1 MGVRMNKSSS
11 GSQSLEKS
19 LLGEPLEPV
28 FSSKEAPTKSNL
40 PNMFRGVF
48 RVPMVQKANPED
60 RYQAMSDPADDKHP
74 QSKESCVMS

>member
-1 MGVRMNKSSS
+1 MDNSST
-11 GSQSLEKS
+11 GSKNLGKS
-19 LLGEPLEPV
+19 LLGEPSEPV
-28 FSSKEAPTKSNL
+28 FSYKEPSSKSNL

-48 RVPMVQKANPED
+48 QLPAGPKLTVND

>member
-1 MGVRMNKSSS
+1 MGVRMNKSST
-11 GSQSLEKS
+11 GSQGLGKS
-19 LLGEPLEPV
+19 LLGEPSEPV
-28 FSSKEAPTKSNL
+28 FSYKEPSSKSNL

-48 RVPMVQKANPED
+48 HVPMGQKASPAD

>member
-1 MGVRMNKSSS
+1 MGVRMNKSST
-11 GSQSLEKS
+11 GSQSLGQS
-19 LLGEPLEPV
+19 LLGEPSEPV
-28 FSSKEAPTKSNL
+28 FSPKELPSKSNI

-48 RVPMVQKANPED
+48 QLPAGPKLTVND

>member
-1 MGVRMNKSSS
+1 MGVRMNKSST
-11 GSQSLEKS
+11 GSQSLEKN
-19 LLGEPLEPV
+19 LLGEPSEPV

-48 RVPMVQKANPED
+48 QLPAGPKLTVND

-74 QSKESCVMS
+74 QSKESCVIS